1 MFADA
6 FHIAKFLIKHEAYAQ
21 GYDVGFVPTD
31 GQGGTNELDV
41 EIGNLTI
48 AHSSQSLLKQ
58 LPFYCPSFNS
68 VRKLAENNKLQESL
82 QNAF

>member
-41 EIGNLTI
+41 EIGNLAIT
-48 AHSSQSLLKQ
+48 HSSQSLLK
-58 LPFYCPSFNS
+58 
-68 VRKLAENNKLQESL
+68 
-82 QNAF
+82 